1 MDKKKTFM
9 KAAALTAI
17 GAGVVMYFKKNPG
30 KFECMKNKIMQAAYQ
45 IEDEMM

>member
-9 KAAALTAI
+9 KAAAISAI

-30 KFECMKNKIMQAAYQ
+30 KFECMKNKVIQAAYNF
-45 IEDEMM
+45 EDEMM